1 MTRQSQRTRPERR
14 QQIGAEPGVEEAG
27 VDQEDVADLE
37 VDVEEAAEEDF
48 DEFSYRDR
56 LDLGRTPFLQFQA
69 VEDWI
74 ARF

>member
-37 VDVEEAAEEDF
+37 VDVEEVAEEDF
-48 DEFSYRDR
+48 DEFYTGIGSTWRR
-56 LDLGRTPFLQFQA
+56 LPSCSPRQ
-69 VEDWI
+69 
-74 ARF
+74 